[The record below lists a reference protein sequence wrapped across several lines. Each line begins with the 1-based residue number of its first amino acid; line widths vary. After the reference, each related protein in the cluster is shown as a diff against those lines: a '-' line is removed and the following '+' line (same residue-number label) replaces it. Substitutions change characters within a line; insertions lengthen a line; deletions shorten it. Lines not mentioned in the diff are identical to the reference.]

1 MNSARLIAYYI
12 DYIVEQSALYLKRS
26 VSLFI
31 SRGTEVIFLL
41 LTDASCEEIGL
52 QINHEKVNTK
62 ITFHAAYTNNK
73 CSDYMAV

>member
-1 MNSARLIAYYI
+1 MNIARLIAYYI

-41 LTDASCEEIGL
+41 LTDA
-52 QINHEKVNTK
+52 
-62 ITFHAAYTNNK
+62 
-73 CSDYMAV
+73 